1 MDKIAELKYLKAI
14 ETKGGFN
21 IKMDNET
28 LVSVESLNTSKLGQP
43 RFKVTSHV
51 VQGLPRLDSTY
62 RKVGATQFIYWYN
75 NTPKLAALIMETLLS
90 SPWNGVE

>member
-1 MDKIAELKYLKAI
+1 MDKIVELKDLYAT
-14 ETKGGFN
+14 ETEQGFN

-51 VQGLPRLDSTY
+51 VQGLPRLECTY
-62 RKVGATQFIYWYN
+62 RKEGATQFVYWYN
-75 NTPKLAALIMETLLS
+75 NTTKLASLIMGTLLS
-90 SPWNGVE
+90 SPWNGIE

>member
-1 MDKIAELKYLKAI
+1 MNKIAEVKNLYAV
-14 ETKGGFN
+14 ETKTGFN

-51 VQGLPRLDSTY
+51 VQGLPRLDFTY
-62 RKVGATQFIYWYN
+62 RKKGATQFVYWYN
-75 NTPKLAALIMETLLS
+75 NTPKLASLIMRTLLN